1 MKIKGIFRVAWLVC
15 WLTLPGMAAGAVSV
29 RQERAQRVLDEVWS
43 QLAAQN
49 FEPDFN
55 EKFRKPVYEKFQP
68 EVLSAVDDAELA
80 GVLDRMVHQLGVSH
94 LKVLPPLGIQAFS
107 ALEAARRPPRN
118 DGTENW
124 DLSVPGDPGLKLIE
138 AENAVAVWRVWPES
152 AAAEAKIETGELV
165 LAIDGIPLL
174 ADKDTPLGWAMIGQ
188 ALLTGPPGSSVA
200 VRLRNAAGAERE
212 VTLTRQRMGTKFL
225 EFGIMPRAFLDYWSE
240 WLPGDILYIHFSAFY
255 PEAVKR
261 LRYDVSKRYPG
272 AKGLIVDVRNNA
284 GGILTM
290 GQWVVSWCVPKV
302 LPLGEITIAQTSL
315 KLESWPQQQTFRGP
329 VAVLLNRDSYSTAEI
344 FAGCLQ
350 DAAGAVLFGETSAG
364 MCLPSNFVLLE
375 SGFRLQTVVGSYVRP
390 AGGEIEGLGVEPDR
404 VVPVRLDSLR
414 SGKDDVVDAAAEY
427 LRSELGTQ
435 P

>member
-15 WLTLPGMAAGAVSV
+15 WLALPGMAAGAASV

-55 EKFRKPVYEKFQP
+55 EKFREPVYEKFQP
-68 EVLSAVDDAELA
+68 EVLSAADDAELA

-272 AKGLIVDVRNNA
+272 ARGLIVDVRNNA

-302 LPLGEITIAQTSL
+302 LPLGEMTIAQTSL